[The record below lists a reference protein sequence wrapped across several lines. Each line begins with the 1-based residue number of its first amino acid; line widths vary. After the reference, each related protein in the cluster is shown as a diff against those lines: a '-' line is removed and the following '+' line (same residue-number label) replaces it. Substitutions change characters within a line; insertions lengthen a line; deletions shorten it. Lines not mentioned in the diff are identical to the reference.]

1 VVANGGYW
9 MRPYIVKRVEEPWGE
24 TVREFSPMA
33 ERKVIEPETADRVMA
48 LLREVVISGT
58 GRKAKVEGFEV
69 AGKTGTA
76 QKIDASGHYSMID
89 HVASF
94 VGFVP
99 ASRPA
104 LVVLVSLDTPK
115 GVRNEGGDVA
125 APLFSRIASEAV
137 RLLAIPPDD
146 PTRNIRLVTYS
157 PETMTRT
164 AFQAPPARSPLKV
177 APEDPRIMPDL
188 RGLSLREAAVLAA
201 RHGLGVEI
209 HGAGVV
215 TSHTP
220 LPGTPIESGTNC
232 VLELSSSP
240 APRVQ
245 PAPIAAGAKLNP

>member
-1 VVANGGYW
+1 V
-9 MRPYIVKRVEEPWGE
+9 
-24 TVREFSPMA
+24 A

-58 GRKAKVEGFEV
+58 GRKAKVEGFDI

-115 GVRNEGGDVA
+115 GARNEGGDVA
-125 APLFSRIASEAV
+125 APLFARIASESV

-146 PTRNIRLVTYS
+146 PSRNIRLVTYS
-157 PETMTRT
+157 PETVAKTT
-164 AFQAPPARSPLKV
+164 LAADRSREAANALTD
-177 APEDPRIMPDL
+177 DPRIMPDL
-188 RGLSLREAAVLAA
+188 RGLSLREAALSAA
-201 RHGLGVEI
+201 RHGLSVEI
-209 HGAGVV
+209 HGGGVV
-215 TSHTP
+215 VGHTP
-220 LPGTPIESGTNC
+220 LAGTVIEPGMSCSLNLAPSSRSAHDGTQAATAP
-232 VLELSSSP
+232 P
-240 APRVQ
+240 AH
-245 PAPIAAGAKLNP
+245 AARPNP